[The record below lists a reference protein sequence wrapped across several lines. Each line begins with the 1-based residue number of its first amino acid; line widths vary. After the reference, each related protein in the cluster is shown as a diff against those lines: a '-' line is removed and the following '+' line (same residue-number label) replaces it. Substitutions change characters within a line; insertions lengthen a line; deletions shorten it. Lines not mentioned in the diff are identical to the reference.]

1 MTRLKALEAVAEAAR
16 KLETA
21 VACKDRLLHHPQR
34 ALRAALL
41 TLDALPA
48 DPAPAEVVEVRPIQI
63 ATHYDPGMRGYDG
76 CGITA
81 AYDVTTVLMSD
92 GALWRMWGNEPDAV
106 WVRMPRLPLTGDG
119 A

>member
-1 MTRLKALEAVAEAAR
+1 MTRLQALEAVAEAAR
-16 KLETA
+16 SALYVSPGA
-21 VACKDRLLHHPQR
+21 IVRLAD
-34 ALRAALL
+34 ALDA
-41 TLDALPA
+41 LDALPA

-92 GALWRMWGNEPDAV
+92 GAFWRMWGNEPDAV

-119 A
+119 V